1 MTSLIA
7 CLAADHQAHLKRLIN
22 EGQWEQVYLISS
34 IPLSFAAEKEVHAL
48 IIDSSQP
55 AQEYIAELVSK
66 LQGKIKGFE
75 VALNIVSGAGKEH
88 VGILAAC
95 LKLGFGIR
103 LVAVTRE
110 GISELS

>member
-1 MTSLIA
+1 MASLIA

-34 IPLSFAAEKEVHAL
+34 TLISFAAEKEVHII

-55 AQEYIAELVSK
+55 VQEYIAEIIAK

-75 VALNIVSGAGKEH
+75 VALNLVSGTGKEH
-88 VGILAAC
+88 IGILAAC
-95 LKLGFGIR
+95 LRLGMGIR

-110 GISELS
+110 GIAELS